1 MEKKNVEKYAAGC
14 EGRQPTLLRQL
25 VTATSKLRKALCLE
39 YIAAAE
45 DGLGRLYA
53 RQSQC
58 TVSGKHDASCMEVRA
73 KRLT

>member
-14 EGRQPTLLRQL
+14 EGRQLTLLRQL
-25 VTATSKLRKALCLE
+25 VTATSKLRKALCVE

-53 RQSQC
+53 RQ
-58 TVSGKHDASCMEVRA
+58 VSARSPGKHDASCMEVRA